1 MLLKGRI
8 AAEILVAGSTKF
20 GCRSSYDVRITTH
33 FWYVLPTTDAPGWAL
48 IRASNPYPVM
58 TVTLDGVAEIEALFG
73 VEARFAV
80 ELSPN
85 AREQPTVA

>member
-1 MLLKGRI
+1 
-8 AAEILVAGSTKF
+8 
-20 GCRSSYDVRITTH
+20 
-33 FWYVLPTTDAPGWAL
+33 
-48 IRASNPYPVM
+48 M